1 VEEEHGTELRVAD
14 ADTPSSVPG
23 KAGTSQQLNLSIHPH
38 ANARAV
44 AVTRALIPSAQVLGP
59 RVGDTGRSFSRCAPR
74 WCFVPVRTRRVYD
87 AVLVSSS
94 PASPPPHY
102 ARSFLPSF
110 PLVPPGG
117 TPSVPYLV
125 PNQILPFP
133 YYPRPLTA
141 DQPQQQETRTARGK
155 HGNQKRRSP
164 RPEEHAPRAF

>member
-14 ADTPSSVPG
+14 ADTPSCVPG

-102 ARSFLPSF
+102 A
-110 PLVPPGG
+110 
-117 TPSVPYLV
+117 
-125 PNQILPFP
+125 PF
-133 YYPRPLTA
+133 
-141 DQPQQQETRTARGK
+141 
-155 HGNQKRRSP
+155 SP
-164 RPEEHAPRAF
+164 RFHLCPREVRPPYRTLCPTRFSRSHTTPAR